1 MFEICILQLAALT
14 ANKIIPSA
22 NWTASRCTLL
32 PHTNEPLSVNSEKNH
47 HIHCSH
53 SILCAAS
60 HWNIYDRTRHVI
72 YMRTGAVS
80 PSRQFGS
87 WITTLIAC
95 SKSILFKDHPFLP
108 YTDAALSAYSPP
120 VRQTSPRDGRVAV
133 LCKPNLTSGPGC
145 PRRHVYCTRVT
156 DKHLRRCQVYCP
168 CGAGNPAN

>member
-1 MFEICILQLAALT
+1 MNHYQLT
-14 ANKIIPSA
+14 RKKIIIYIVPTQYFA
-22 NWTASRCTLL
+22 LQVTGIFMTAPDMSYT
-32 PHTNEPLSVNSEKNH
+32 
-47 HIHCSH
+47 
-53 SILCAAS
+53 
-60 HWNIYDRTRHVI
+60 